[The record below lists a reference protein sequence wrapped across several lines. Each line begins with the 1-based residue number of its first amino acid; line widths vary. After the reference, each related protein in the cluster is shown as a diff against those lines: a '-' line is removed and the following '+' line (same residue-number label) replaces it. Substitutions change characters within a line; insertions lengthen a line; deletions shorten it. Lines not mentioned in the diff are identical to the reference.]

1 VPPNLCGKATVM
13 LSTISWGQFLYF
25 LLGCLAGYYAVLWWK
40 YYRTSLLNWW
50 KAKRVRS
57 IPEQDSSRIEL
68 EDQFAAANQCA
79 NRIRGLLDGPETNQ
93 TEADMLASLQQL
105 LQDYGWLKG
114 TPFQV
119 AINNLLMYG
128 FEQRFDRPLE
138 ENELELCWIG

>member
-1 VPPNLCGKATVM
+1 M
-13 LSTISWGQFLYF
+13 LSTISWGQFLFF
-25 LLGCLAGYYAVLWWK
+25 LLGCLTGYYAVLCWK

-50 KAKRVRS
+50 KSKRAHSLPV
-57 IPEQDSSRIEL
+57 EDTDRIEL

-79 NRIRGLLDGPETNQ
+79 NRIRGLLYGPETNL
-93 TEADMLASLQQL
+93 TEAEMLASIQQL
-105 LQDYGWLKG
+105 FRDYGWLKG
-114 TPFQV
+114 TPFQI